1 MKKYFL
7 ILIFVF
13 FSFLLMKVF
22 EKYVDECIMI
32 PNDWAYSGNTEYNN
46 WIDIFQDEKLD
57 KYSIAVDDIMKLMKK
72 GPIYV
77 DQFKAARGTTYP
89 ICQNNTLS
97 MLEDIINKEQA
108 KNNDIQRYY
117 QTLLD
122 NGNLHCGRIRVGNL
136 YNMVFGKKHYIPWK
150 ECVPQILPAKQRLLD
165 YMKVLCYH
173 QHTASNPVEKLNK
186 QRVVDK
192 YMSKPVK
199 RGILY
204 TGKAKHLKDIYQSI
218 TAHRM
223 LNVSLPIEVW
233 VIRLDLQMCQ
243 KTVGQLHKVYC
254 YSLPNTIK
262 GFASKYHALLSTKF
276 TDVIFMDA
284 DNIAVRDVN
293 IIFDSEGYKRNGMV
307 LWPDLWGDRCRPV
320 KERLLDGYTA
330 FKTHVLWVA
339 SFGGLKW
346 RNVREIAQEA
356 EAGQIAI
363 DIRRHGGL
371 LEVGRKFIEDKF
383 LSQVVNG
390 DKDIFRIVN
399 LIFNQPFYFVPHIPG
414 FSVNK
419 ANTRDCL
426 IHYFKNGDIDLDGT
440 EDVEPFFFHQLKIRD
455 ENAMKQAYRLPL
467 SSRSAYTTCAL
478 FNFNPTNQK
487 MDLDEL
493 ESPILPPLIL
503 EKLKKGEEYYLFAKK
518 LFNHV
523 DKEWSELLQ
532 KNYWFFYWDKVTKQ
546 TSILN
551 QIGFDCTNF

>member
-1 MKKYFL
+1 
-7 ILIFVF
+7 
-13 FSFLLMKVF
+13 MKVF
-22 EKYVDECIMI
+22 EKYVHECIMI
-32 PNDWAYSGNTEYNN
+32 PNDWAYSGNTDYNN
-46 WIDIFQDEKLD
+46 WIDIYQDEKVD
-57 KYSIAVDDIMKLMKK
+57 KYSIALDDIMRLMKK

-97 MLEDIINKEQA
+97 ILENIINYEQL
-108 KNNDIQRYY
+108 KNNDYQSYY
-117 QTLLD
+117 QNLLD
-122 NGNLHCGRIRVGNL
+122 NGNLHCGRIRIGTL

-150 ECVPQILPAKQRLLD
+150 GCVPEILPAKRRLLD
-165 YMKVLCYH
+165 YIKMLCHH
-173 QHTASNPVEKLNK
+173 QHIALTPVEKLNK
-186 QRVVDK
+186 QRIVDR
-192 YMSKPVK
+192 YMTRPIK

-243 KTVGQLHKVYC
+243 RTVGQLHLVYC

-276 TDVIFMDA
+276 TDVVFMDA

-293 IIFDSEGYKRNGMV
+293 IIFDSEGYKRNGLV

-320 KERLLDGYTA
+320 QERFLDGYTA

-339 SFGGLKW
+339 GFGGLKW
-346 RNVREIAQEA
+346 RNIREIAQEA
-356 EAGQIAI
+356 EAGQLAI
-363 DIRRHGGL
+363 DVRRHGGL

-390 DKDIFRIVN
+390 DKDIFRLVN

-414 FSVNK
+414 FSVNE
-419 ANTRDCL
+419 ANMRDCL
-426 IHYFKNGDIDLDGT
+426 VHYFKDGDIDLDGT

-455 ENAMKQAYRLPL
+455 SNAMKKTYRLPL

-478 FNFNPTNQK
+478 FNFNPTDNK
-487 MDLDEL
+487 INLDEL
-493 ESPILPPLIL
+493 DSPILPPLIL
-503 EKLKKGEEYYLFAKK
+503 EELKKGEEYSLFAEK
-518 LFNHV
+518 LFNNV
-523 DKEWSELLQ
+523 DKKWEEISLS
-532 KNYWFFYWDKVTKQ
+532 NYWLFYWKNLMNK
-546 TSILN
+546 ILPLN
-551 QIGFDCTNF
+551 QIGFDCMKV